1 MTNDKHPNSQQAI
14 QEAFNELLMKAS
26 KEEVHTLCIGDFE
39 GNLIIAG
46 NYGDRDINRPVVHL
60 LLRAIYGIF
69 ENSTKEDKDEFQT
82 GLLHLYLTLATGGD
96 EVLMEKVEDLLTTL
110 IYAAAEAVEIKA
122 PGHSGRQS

>member
-1 MTNDKHPNSQQAI
+1 
-14 QEAFNELLMKAS
+14 MKAS
-26 KEEVHTLCIGDFE
+26 KEEVHTLCIGDFQKKNASGGFE

-69 ENSTKEDKDEFQT
+69 ENSTEEDKEEFQM

-96 EVLMEKVEDLLTTL
+96 EVLMEKVEDLLTIL
-110 IYAAAEAVEIKA
+110 IYAAANAVEIKT